1 MSKTATITAFVDP
14 VLKTQAETLLHQFG
28 LTATQAITLLYQ
40 QIVLKRQLPFE
51 SVISPISQQD
61 SAYTKAMQEYLSYPA
76 KPLKKPAETYPERE
90 TLYDRNL
97 AKPIF
102 K

>member
-28 LTATQAITLLYQ
+28 ITATQAITLLYQ

-51 SVISPISQQD
+51 SVISPISQD

-76 KPLKKPAETYPERE
+76 KPLKKPAETYPKRE

-97 AKPIF
+97 LR
-102 K
+102 